1 MRMIIDFLKSDV
13 GIVLMPLFIILVL
26 ILYFVNNAKLN
37 KIQKN
42 YQQFLDKLGDGKN
55 IKEDLNQYLDSVK
68 YVNNQNKE
76 LQEKYNL
83 MRKGMQECIQKVGIV
98 RYTAYTNIGSD
109 LSFALALLDE
119 NNSGV
124 VLNGIYSTDM
134 SNIYA
139 KPVEKGK
146 STYKLSEQ
154 EKEAIEKAINNI
166 K

>member
-1 MRMIIDFLKSDV
+1 MQMIIDFLKSDV

-26 ILYFVNNAKLN
+26 ILYFVNNTKLN

-42 YQQFLDKLGDGKN
+42 YQQFIDKLGDGKN
-55 IKEDLNQYLDSVK
+55 IKEDLDRYLDSVK

-83 MRKGMQECIQKVGIV
+83 MRKGMQGCIQKVGIV

-146 STYKLSEQ
+146 STYKLSDQ